1 MRVIE
6 SKLRPDLSD
15 VFGAQLTAIAHHDR
29 CRDRLPEVPSG
40 ILPAMGITRTDYITD
55 IGARLYKA
63 LTNNYWYPF
72 LSRRLDAEDLTC
84 LNYGYEEDPPM
95 ALPLAASDE
104 PNRFGIQLYHR
115 TATQADLNGKQV
127 LEVSCGH
134 GGGASYLVRTLRP
147 ASYTGL
153 DFNADGIALCRKRH
167 ILPGLDFVHGNA
179 ESLPFAD
186 QSFDAVINVEASHA
200 YPQLPRF
207 LAEVVR
213 VLRPGGHFL
222 YADLRNRAEF
232 SSWDTALV
240 DTPMRQVSARVI
252 NADVLRGM
260 EKNSQRS
267 LDVIGRALP
276 AFLRPFARR
285 FAGVPGTWI
294 YRDLESGK
302 IEYRMYCFSKN

>member
-1 MRVIE
+1 M
-6 SKLRPDLSD
+6 
-15 VFGAQLTAIAHHDR
+15 AIT
-29 CRDRLPEVPSG
+29 P
-40 ILPAMGITRTDYITD
+40 TDYITD

-84 LNYGYEEDPPM
+84 LNYGYEEEPPM

-222 YADLRNRAEF
+222 YADLRDRTEF
-232 SSWDTALV
+232 SSWETALV

-252 NADVLRGM
+252 NAEVLRGM

-267 LDVIGRALP
+267 LDADRSRAAGVSAP
-276 AFLRPFARR
+276 LRPPIRR
-285 FAGVPGTWI
+285 CAGHVDIPRPPERENRVP
-294 YRDLESGK
+294 DVLLQQELSGHSNDRVNK
-302 IEYRMYCFSKN
+302 LSLQPIPAGGPQSS